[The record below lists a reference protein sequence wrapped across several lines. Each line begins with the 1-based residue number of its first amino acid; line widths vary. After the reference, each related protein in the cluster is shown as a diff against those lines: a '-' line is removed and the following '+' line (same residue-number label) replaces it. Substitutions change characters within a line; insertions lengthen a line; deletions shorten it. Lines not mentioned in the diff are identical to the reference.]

1 MIKRVSSALFIVVL
15 MVAWIILPSTIIPS
29 TYSKVFELNSPD
41 NKYKVIVYHGG
52 IISPMSLYK
61 YLKDEDYFFI
71 IYNASGEV
79 VFKPSP
85 YYGTSN
91 MGAYD
96 GIKFQYGDS
105 HSLFYPGSEGY
116 GSYEFTK

>member
-1 MIKRVSSALFIVVL
+1 MMKRVSRVLFVVIL

-29 TYSKVFELNSPD
+29 SYTKVFELNSPD

-85 YYGTSN
+85 G
-91 MGAYD
+91 
-96 GIKFQYGDS
+96 FV
-105 HSLFYPGSEGY
+105 E
-116 GSYEFTK
+116 